1 MKYFEKL
8 LKAVMALILA
18 VTSLAS
24 AFPMTMMKVSAEETS
39 VSSKDYPVIEDAY
52 IRSGGN
58 ANTNYNYEN
67 ITKAHGSQYVDKN
80 YRVVNIK
87 NNGDEI
93 MSVMKFQLPTKEEVD
108 SNKFDKYDFQFHIFK
123 NANYDTGDQSYQ
135 FFYTTDTNW
144 SESTITW
151 NNKPDSIKHAGDNSL
166 FVFDIEK
173 GYEYETKKIISIY
186 WNKQN
191 KNSTAH

>member
-1 MKYFEKL
+1 
-8 LKAVMALILA
+8 MALILA

-93 MSVMKFQLPTKEEVD
+93 MSVMKFQLPTKEEVVQI
-108 SNKFDKYDFQFHIFK
+108 SLI
-123 NANYDTGDQSYQ
+123 
-135 FFYTTDTNW
+135 
-144 SESTITW
+144 STIF
-151 NNKPDSIKHAGDNSL
+151 NFIYLKMRIMIREIRVINFSIQQIQTGAN
-166 FVFDIEK
+166 
-173 GYEYETKKIISIY
+173 
-186 WNKQN
+186 QQ
-191 KNSTAH
+191 

>member
-67 ITKAHGSQYVDKN
+67 ITKAHGSQYVDK
-80 YRVVNIK
+80 K
-87 NNGDEI
+87 
-93 MSVMKFQLPTKEEVD
+93 L
-108 SNKFDKYDFQFHIFK
+108 
-123 NANYDTGDQSYQ
+123 
-135 FFYTTDTNW
+135 
-144 SESTITW
+144 
-151 NNKPDSIKHAGDNSL
+151 
-166 FVFDIEK
+166 
-173 GYEYETKKIISIY
+173 
-186 WNKQN
+186 
-191 KNSTAH
+191 